1 MSQSCKQTKQCETV
15 VISRIF
21 IFCNFRSHFA
31 QCWLLINSVQAFFR
45 FSLFQML
52 YSILPKFGTKYE
64 SAQAHCCGIDHKR
77 QRIRVSFNLNSLIR
91 NYTCL
96 NDEFKGEYE
105 LAWDFA
111 LLVCFAKW
119 HEKFVSWILLQI
131 RTFFGRQSNS
141 FSFLLFFL

>member
-1 MSQSCKQTKQCETV
+1 MRNRRNFTNFHILQFQV
-15 VISRIF
+15 SRRTMLTYNT
-21 IFCNFRSHFA
+21 FCS
-31 QCWLLINSVQAFFR
+31 SFFR